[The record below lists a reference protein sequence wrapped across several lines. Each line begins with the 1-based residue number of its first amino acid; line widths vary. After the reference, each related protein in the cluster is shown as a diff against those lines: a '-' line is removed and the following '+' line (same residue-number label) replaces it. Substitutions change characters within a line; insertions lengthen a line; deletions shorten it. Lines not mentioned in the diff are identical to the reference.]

1 MSTSISTLH
10 MTQELRAEIQAI
22 RDKAEAKE
30 RQLKKKDADK
40 NESERRKRE
49 DDKKEKKQEEADK
62 ALLNSKKQIAKKKAA
77 PTKQAKKQAKMSAAG
92 EKLKATA
99 EEHARKKEET
109 EKQVEA
115 RRKELLAEGLTVR
128 VLDDDDTVTSQDME
142 WDCDQWEVV
151 DHAVDWNTAKGN
163 FKVIIGM
170 RAGATEATKMWMWG
184 QRTAL
189 TLDGAPKEVV
199 DAYIKENCEHP
210 VYREQMYPRKV
221 VKNKKKEEVSEI
233 PKKKK
238 PCDHSCYDLG
248 LSYNAD
254 PEVNPGLCA
263 PGKFLFGV
271 KCAGCASPS
280 CRKHRQLERAVARNQ
295 GIPMCLPRPMLCTAA
310 TTFAIGT
317 ALRRRDAA
325 MPCARLVG
333 MKPFSRHRRVMMG
346 REHRRGGAVSAVP
359 SLWSRL
365 CV

>member
-92 EKLKATA
+92 EKLKART
-99 EEHARKKEET
+99 EEYSRKKEET

-151 DHAVDWNTAKGN
+151 DHAVDWNTGKGN

-254 PEVNPGLCA
+254 PEVNPGWCA

-271 KCAGCASPS
+271 KCAGCASPFVQKAPPAGEGS
-280 CRKHRQLERAVARNQ
+280 GKEPGDPQVPSTTNAVYCCNNIRNRNGTSEEGCSHAMCTPCWNEAILKASKSDDGSRA
-295 GIPMCLPRPMLCTAA
+295 
-310 TTFAIGT
+310 
-317 ALRRRDAA
+317 
-325 MPCARLVG
+325 
-333 MKPFSRHRRVMMG
+333 SS
-346 REHRRGGAVSAVP
+346 RRG
-359 SLWSRL
+359 R
-365 CV
+365 